1 MLDILFTYVWASVF
15 VIGALLVTLFWICLV
30 VVLVD
35 VFATVAKKRKTI
47 SLRKAVLDDDEK
59 WLKHLDK
66 IIEQEERK
74 ERE

>member
-1 MLDILFTYVWASVF
+1 MMDILFTYVWASVF

-30 VVLVD
+30 VILVD
-35 VFATVAKKRKTI
+35 VFAAVAKKRKTI

-66 IIEQEERK
+66 IIEQEQRK

>member
-1 MLDILFTYVWASVF
+1 MMDILFTYVWASVF
-15 VIGALLVTLFWICLV
+15 VIGAIMVTLSWICLV

-35 VFATVAKKRKTI
+35 VFAAVAKKRKTI

>member
-1 MLDILFTYVWASVF
+1 MMDILFTYVWASVF

-30 VVLVD
+30 VILVD
-35 VFATVAKKRKTI
+35 VFAAVAKKRKTI

-66 IIEQEERK
+66 IIEQEKRK

>member
-1 MLDILFTYVWASVF
+1 MMDILFTYVWASVF

-30 VVLVD
+30 VILVD
-35 VFATVAKKRKTI
+35 VFAAVAKKRKTI

>member
-1 MLDILFTYVWASVF
+1 MMDILFTYVWASVF

-35 VFATVAKKRKTI
+35 VFAAVAKKRKTI